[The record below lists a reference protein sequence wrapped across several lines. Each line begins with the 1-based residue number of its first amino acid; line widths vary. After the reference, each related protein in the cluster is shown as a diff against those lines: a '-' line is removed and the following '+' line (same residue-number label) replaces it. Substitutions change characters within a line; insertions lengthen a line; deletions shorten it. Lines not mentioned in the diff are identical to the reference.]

1 MSLPLDLDET
11 MVLQR
16 TLQGQIAL
24 LMGSVDDQPAARQ
37 LLSVVNGYT
46 PLAHLVRRLQAEHG
60 TQATQ
65 AAVQHLVAIGHVKST
80 PPPSTALP
88 TTAQWHWGDDEPSLH
103 AC

>member
-16 TLQGQIAL
+16 TFQGQIGL

-46 PLAHLVRRLQAEHG
+46 PLAHLLQRLQAEHG
-60 TQATQ
+60 PHATQ
-65 AAVQHLVAIGHVKST
+65 AAVQHLMARGYIKPIA
-80 PPPSTALP
+80 PPCTSLPS
-88 TTAQWHWGDDEPSLH
+88 TAQWHWDDDEQRIH